1 VCAATTA
8 AGGVTQDL
16 LESPHLTLELQGL
29 LEQLPKQMDKVEGGG
44 GDGQASSPPFGWCC
58 VHRHS

>member
-1 VCAATTA
+1 MCAATTA
-8 AGGVTQDL
+8 AGGVIQDL

-44 GDGQASSPPFGWCC
+44 GWTGEQPAIRMVLCA
-58 VHRHS
+58 